1 MYTSI
6 VQRSLNSWQHIS
18 FSLLCPVLA
27 AFYCTFLLCHFI
39 SFSIN
44 LVISCLTYTFSFF
57 LFLSFFHSFFIYF
70 FHSFFLSFFLTFY
83 VSFFVSFFISFILS
97 LSLSFSLSRSLS
109 LSHFF
114 FLLWISHLL
123 FGILNLF
130 LRNFSDSMEALW
142 SVLTGLYLRP
152 LLHIECHRRF
162 SLL

>member
-6 VQRSLNSWQHIS
+6 VQRFLNSWQHIS
-18 FSLLCPVLA
+18 FSLPCPVLA
-27 AFYCTFLLCHFI
+27 VFYCTFLLCHFI

-57 LFLSFFHSFFIYF
+57 LSLSFFHSFF
-70 FHSFFLSFFLTFY
+70 HSLFLYLSL
-83 VSFFVSFFISFILS
+83 SFILS
-97 LSLSFSLSRSLS
+97 FILSFSISLSFSLSRSLS
-109 LSHFF
+109 LIHFF

-130 LRNFSDSMEALW
+130 LRNFSHSMEALW

-152 LLHIECHRRF
+152 LLHIERHRRL